1 MAGRSAIGRA
11 RSRRRFWR
19 RLRELLR
26 PPRTLRLTAAG
37 RTFLVVTLGIG
48 VGALNTGNNLLYL
61 VLGLLLGFIV
71 ASGVLS
77 EMCLRGLEVRRI
89 GAEAA
94 FAGEPYAFRW
104 AVKKARGAAFALALS
119 EDNPDVRGE
128 GALAHLPGR
137 AEMIVR
143 GDLVSER
150 RGPHHLEGI
159 RITTQFPFGLFAKTR
174 FFPAP
179 GMLLVYPR
187 RIDGRAP
194 PEHAR
199 DAPDGTAA
207 GRDRPGGT
215 GDVISLAP
223 LRTGEDARRIH
234 WIKSASLGQLVRLER
249 EREERHTYVL
259 KASSATARDALER
272 HCEQVAA
279 AAHALLS
286 RGHEVGLE
294 ADAIR
299 LRPAAGPAQERRI
312 LGALARLGFDT

>member
-1 MAGRSAIGRA
+1 MAGRSAIGIA
-11 RSRRRFWR
+11 RSRRPIWR
-19 RLRELLR
+19 RLRQLLR
-26 PPRTLRLTAAG
+26 PPRTLRVTTAG

-61 VLGLLLGFIV
+61 VLGLLLGLIV
-71 ASGVLS
+71 ASGILS
-77 EMCLRGLEVRRI
+77 EMCLRGLQVRRI

-104 AVKKARGAAFALALS
+104 AVKKARGASFALTFS
-119 EDNPDVRGE
+119 EDNQDVRGE
-128 GALAHLPGR
+128 GVLAHLPPR
-137 AEMIVR
+137 AELIVR

-150 RGPHHLEGI
+150 RGPHLLEGI
-159 RITTQFPFGLFAKTR
+159 RVTTQFPFGLFAKSR
-174 FFPAP
+174 FFPVP
-179 GMLLVYPR
+179 GTLLVYPR
-187 RIDGRAP
+187 RIDGRGP

-223 LRTGEDARRIH
+223 LRTGEDARHIH

-249 EREERHTYVL
+249 EREERHTYL
-259 KASSATARDALER
+259 LRASSSAPRDALER
-272 HCEQVAA
+272 RCEQVAA
-279 AAHALLS
+279 TAHALLA

-294 ADAIR
+294 ADDVR
-299 LRPAAGPAQERRI
+299 LRPAGGPAQERRI
-312 LGALARLGFDT
+312 LGALARLGFET